1 MAQKESQSER
11 TEKSPLPHIV
21 HPEFAAV
28 GKKRMEEF
36 VKAQKELLDKL
47 QETNRQWFERM
58 QSEVNVVSDFAS
70 KLTTVRSISDAAT
83 VCQDW
88 MTRWFEMMTED
99 SQRLLADAQ
108 KFTWRPA
115 RACWQTV
122 VGPAGLAPARK
133 PAGARSPARSFGLQ
147 RCRRDRARSD
157 QMSDRRAL
165 DLC

>member
-36 VKAQKELLDKL
+36 VKAQKELLDEL

-70 KLTTVRSISDAAT
+70 KLTTVRSISD
-83 VCQDW
+83 V
-88 MTRWFEMMTED
+88 R
-99 SQRLLADAQ
+99 
-108 KFTWRPA
+108 
-115 RACWQTV
+115 
-122 VGPAGLAPARK
+122 
-133 PAGARSPARSFGLQ
+133 
-147 RCRRDRARSD
+147 RCVRIG
-157 QMSDRRAL
+157 
-165 DLC
+165 